1 MSSSVQHGEKSG
13 AGKVMSLLPKKKPTV
28 QIAAPAPHQTFGTT
42 DKARDGLKV
51 DGRKLRATGR
61 TAQFATRVTEQ
72 TLQNLNALA
81 KQHGMQQN
89 ELLTAMVNAWKERD
103 GLPPEEVKAGRNQP
117 LTICV
122 NHDVLEGLNAI
133 AGYHKSSI
141 HAIIED
147 LVAERLERLQGAG
160 DIPKMRAAK
169 R

>member
-1 MSSSVQHGEKSG
+1 
-13 AGKVMSLLPKKKPTV
+13 MSLLPKKKPTV
-28 QIAAPAPHQTFGTT
+28 QIAAPAPHQTYGTT
-42 DKARDGLKV
+42 DRARDGLKV
-51 DGRKLRATGR
+51 DGRSLRATGR
-61 TAQFATRVTEQ
+61 TTQFATRVTEQ
-72 TLQNLNALA
+72 TVANFDALS
-81 KQHGMQQN
+81 KQHRMKKN
-89 ELLTAMVNAWKERD
+89 ELLTAMVNAWRERD
-103 GLPPEEVKAGRNQP
+103 GLPKEEVEAGRNQP

-160 DIPKMRAAK
+160 DIPKVRPAK